1 MPVLRTA
8 GEADV
13 VGCGDRDVAAREN
26 QDART
31 RGANRL
37 AASIKK
43 KEQSSVSWREVTAP
57 GLHLGN
63 GAEALKRCS
72 KCCRKFL

>member
-26 QDART
+26 QGART

-43 KEQSSVSWREVTAP
+43 KEQSSVS
-57 GLHLGN
+57 
-63 GAEALKRCS
+63 
-72 KCCRKFL
+72 